1 VYTSKQEKLDCMPQ
15 GYVRESG
22 QIRVYDDYAYQAVPP
37 EVKEANTFLWA
48 DTFGRKDPAS
58 ELAFNVA
65 TIQKATADM
74 KKLGDLTNSL
84 PIPHL
89 NENGQQAEPEGEPEG
104 PVHLPVNANPNKVR
118 EFFQHCALDGASVVH
133 DWAKEALKLV
143 ASFDYKTASLQKYAP
158 TLAVDGSAKNS
169 GDSVPPKRKAKA
181 DQRDKQE
188 RPTTLQEVI
197 TKLNAKN
204 TESDAAGRMSFLR
217 LEQTLQQHDGE
228 WAAFA
233 PKGSNILWLQV
244 MDLLAAGPCDQLPA
258 WFATVSSTKKFQSV
272 AKFRSE
278 SIDAGPWS
286 WNKKQ
291 HKAALANWDRLLG
304 ADKSSDKDSDSTGED
319 DAEELVPEHTR
330 GKRSRSGTHAASL
343 NKQDKRGQR
352 SEQQPQIDSQQFIK
366 LQAGLERLDQKSAAI
381 HTAVKELSAAGPNTA
396 TAGSGEQ
403 DSAAGAEKLLV
414 ALNALNHLVQEFH
427 QNNDM
432 NSPAIRG
439 MINILRNK
447 FDKNEI
453 GDILKKTTID
463 EYM

>member
-1 VYTSKQEKLDCMPQ
+1 MYTSKQEKLDCMPQ

-22 QIRVYDDYAYQAVPP
+22 QIRVYDDYVYQAVPP

-48 DTFGRKDPAS
+48 DTCGRKDPAS

-84 PIPHL
+84 PIPPL
-89 NENGQQAEPEGEPEG
+89 NENGQQAEPEGELEG
-104 PVHLPVNANPNKVR
+104 PAHLPVNANPDKIR
-118 EFFQHCALDGASVVH
+118 EFFKHCAIDGAGVVH

-158 TLAVDGSAKNS
+158 TLVVDGSAKNS
-169 GDSVPPKRKAKA
+169 GDSVPPKRKAKP

-188 RPTTLQEVI
+188 RPITLQEVL
-197 TKLNAKN
+197 TKLNGKN
-204 TESDAAGRMSFLR
+204 TESADAGRMSFKR
-217 LEQTLQQHDGE
+217 LDEALQQYDGE
-228 WAAFA
+228 WAAYA
-233 PKGSNILWLQV
+233 PKGSNLLWLQV

-258 WFATVSSTKKFQSV
+258 WVATPSSTKRFE
-272 AKFRSE
+272 AAANFRSE
-278 SIDAGPWS
+278 SIRSGPWS

-291 HKAALANWDRLLG
+291 LKAAQANWDRLLDN
-304 ADKSSDKDSDSTGED
+304 DKTSDKDSDSTGED
-319 DAEELVPEHTR
+319 DGEAFVPRARE
-330 GKRSRSGTHAASL
+330 RSRSGTHAASL
-343 NKQDKRGQR
+343 NKQDNKRGQK
-352 SEQQPQIDSQQFIK
+352 SGQQPQIDSQQFIQ
-366 LQAGLERLDQKSAAI
+366 LQAGLQRLDQKSAAI

-396 TAGSGEQ
+396 AAGSGEQ

-427 QNNDM
+427 EKEAT

-447 FDKNEI
+447 FDKDEI
-453 GDILKKTTID
+453 GEILKKTSID